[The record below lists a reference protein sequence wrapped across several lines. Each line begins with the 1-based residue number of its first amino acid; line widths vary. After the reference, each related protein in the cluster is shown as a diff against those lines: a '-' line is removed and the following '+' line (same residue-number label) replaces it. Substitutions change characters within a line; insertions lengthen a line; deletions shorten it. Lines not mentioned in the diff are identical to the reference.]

1 MGAHKNGPSHFSI
14 NPATPAKEQ
23 EIQDNYEKA
32 IKQTLSQLQICVAHA
47 VNERQEH
54 VLTAIQTIVSDMLR
68 QASETLAAGEYL
80 SSPEGTDKDQ

>member
-1 MGAHKNGPSHFSI
+1 MGAHTNGPSHFSI
-14 NPATPAKEQ
+14 NPAAPAREQ
-23 EIQDNYEKA
+23 DVQDKYEQA

-47 VNERQEH
+47 VNQRQDH

-68 QASETLAAGEYL
+68 QASKTLAAGEYL